1 MKNVKKDQKS
11 RIDELTNG
19 KTLFALAEEK
29 SKKPPKTIS
38 KSENDARSIV
48 EVLKGNVERSNK

>member
-1 MKNVKKDQKS
+1 MKNVKKYQKS
-11 RIDELTNG
+11 RIDELNNG
-19 KTLFALAEEK
+19 KTLFALTEEK

-38 KSENDARSIV
+38 KSEHDARGIV